1 MFTMRARRLFDGHDL
16 YEDRV
21 ITVRDGRIEAVSG
34 PGPADLDLG
43 TATLLPGL
51 IDCHVHLAFD
61 ASADPVAH
69 LDRPDLATRMRQAA
83 LQHLAAGVTTVRDL
97 GDRDYL
103 ALRLDLSA
111 TEGPEILASGPPIT
125 TSGGHCWWL
134 GGQADGEAA
143 VRAAVRE
150 RAARGAH
157 VIKVM
162 VTGGQ
167 MTEGSQPHLMQY
179 GPAEL
184 KAAVDEAHA
193 AGLPAAAHAH
203 SPEGITESLRA
214 GFDTIEHCGFWTEDG
229 VEPDPRIIAA
239 LADSPVVVSLTAG
252 IVPVPDMMPPPEI
265 MARWPKMIEVLRTLY
280 TAGVTFV
287 IGSDAGIAPIKPHGL
302 LPHGVQM
309 LVDSGYAPLD
319 VLRAVTSVAAGACRV
334 GDRKGRVAPGY
345 DADLLVV
352 AGDPLADVTTLCR
365 PLAVYRMGQRVP

>member
-1 MFTMRARRLFDGHDL
+1 MFTMRARRLFDGQDL

-21 ITVRDGRIEAVSG
+21 VTIHDGRIAAVSG

-61 ASADPVAH
+61 ASEDAVAH
-69 LDRPDLATRMRQAA
+69 LDRPDLAARMRQAA
-83 LQHLAAGVTTVRDL
+83 RRHLAAGVTTVRDL

-103 ALRLDLSA
+103 ALGLGLTA

-167 MTEGSQPHLMQY
+167 MTEGSAPHLMQY

-203 SPEGITESLRA
+203 SPQGIAEALRA

-229 VEPDPRIIAA
+229 VEPDPLIIAA

-252 IVPVPDMMPPPEI
+252 IVPVPGMAPPPEI
-265 MARWPKMIEVLRTLY
+265 MARLPKMIEVLRTLY
-280 TAGVTFV
+280 AAGVAFV

-309 LVDSGYAPLD
+309 LVDAGYAPLD
-319 VLRAVTSVAAGACRV
+319 VLRAVTSVAAGVCRV
-334 GDRKGRVAPGY
+334 GARKGRIAPGF

-365 PLAVYRMGQRVP
+365 PLGVYRMGRKVA